1 MRIVFMGTPEFSVE
15 SLDHLIKS
23 GFEVCAVVTVPDK
36 PAGRGLALRQSAV
49 KIYAEKNNLPVLQP
63 VRLKDE
69 SFLAELKSYNA
80 DLFVVVAFRMLPTEV
95 WQMPSKGTINLH
107 ASLLP
112 QYRGAAPINWAI
124 IKGEKVTGITT
135 FFIDKEIDM
144 GKIIYFEEVPI
155 ESHYNAGILHDI
167 LMKKGAALLSKTVEA
182 IEKNNYPVF
191 SQSEFINPEM
201 ELKIAPKLS
210 RESCKINWSLKIE
223 DIHNQVRGLC
233 PYPASWTILKNME
246 TGEELTLKIFST
258 EIIDGRHA
266 SELGECITDTKS
278 YLYYTA
284 DGGLL
289 SVLELQ
295 PEGRKTMSIGE
306 FLRGFRG
313 ISNWRIKV

>member
-15 SLDHLIKS
+15 SLDSLIKS
-23 GFEVCAVVTVPDK
+23 GFEVSVVVTVPDK
-36 PAGRGLALRQSAV
+36 PAGRGLTLRKSAV

-80 DLFVVVAFRMLPTEV
+80 DLFVVVAFRMLPAEV

-167 LMKKGAALLSKTVEA
+167 LMKKGAALLSKTVGA
-182 IEKNNYPVF
+182 IEKNNHPVF
-191 SQSEFINPEM
+191 SQSEFINPEK

-210 RESCKINWSLKIE
+210 RENCKINWLLKIE
-223 DIHNQVRGLC
+223 EIHNQVRGLS
-233 PYPASWTILKNME
+233 PYPASWTILKNIE
-246 TGEELTLKIFST
+246 TGEELTIKIFST

-266 SELGECITDTKS
+266 SEPGECITDTKS

-289 SVLELQ
+289 SILELQ
-295 PEGRKTMSIGE
+295 PEGRKMMAISE

-313 ISNWRIKV
+313 INNWKIKV